1 MQRTWSCRDRC
12 CGRALLLL
20 LAASRLGLGSHRSLV
35 HLHLVG
41 LGGLVKRACVL
52 WSHICAGNVARD
64 DPLLLVQGDTCH
76 VLRSQVHS
84 WRGGLTTVRL
94 QSRGRSGCL
103 GAVLPEAVLCTLIT
117 VLLRR
122 ALRILSTLIG
132 REHRGGHRLYSLSV
146 ARVCQV
152 ALLLLK
158 QSVCVRAGD

>member
-1 MQRTWSCRDRC
+1 M
-12 CGRALLLL
+12 
-20 LAASRLGLGSHRSLV
+20 

-52 WSHICAGNVARD
+52 WAHVCAGNVARENR
-64 DPLLLVQGDTCH
+64 LLLVQRDTCH

-84 WRGGLTTVRL
+84 WGSGLTTVRL

-103 GAVLPEAVLCTLIT
+103 GAVLPGAVLCTLST

-122 ALRILSTLIG
+122 ALHILGTLIG
-132 REHRGGHRLYSLSV
+132 RERRGGHRFYSLSV
-146 ARVCQV
+146 AGVCLV
-152 ALLLLK
+152 ALLLLE